1 MKKIVVTLM
10 FALLATSL
18 VACQKLTPPE
28 LDPNLNTG
36 DTSSS
41 DNDSYVIPG
50 DGIDNLTGDPSSIV
64 EVGVKETMLLDTAD
78 YKVTLDDRPAKY
90 SKDDEYNFAMIFR
103 TTAENYT
110 DQTVSFCITDIKING
125 KDMQDTESS
134 ALHEKYG
141 TQVSPEDLDYP
152 SILIPFQ
159 SLYAADI
166 TTVETI
172 SFVIEVY
179 PVIGAYGELGELLY
193 ASEEV
198 TIETI
203 VGYEGADFEDDDEED
218 ADDEDKDDG
227 YTYTE
232 VTVEEKVLVDDELLK
247 ITTTGDI
254 TYEEGYAQKIG
265 LTIEN
270 KTGSDLMI
278 ISRYVAVNGY
288 NQTSYLWHNVPAGE
302 TLDTSID
309 LLYYDLMLSNIDT
322 ISTIEFVIDVGL
334 TNPVTYDPIIIETSA
349 KGYEQPFDFDGTT
362 IYNENGVEVIALDE
376 TSDIYDFNGPVFIF
390 INNTGGD
397 IRTNFENVTI
407 NDISVSNEG
416 HSRLPSG
423 MYSVRLLD
431 YSHDMYEYDIETID
445 EFACTLTIY
454 SENFEK
460 ILDAEPITIT
470 Y

>member
-10 FALLATSL
+10 LTLLATSF
-18 VACQKLTPPE
+18 VACQKLTPDE

-36 DTSSS
+36 NTSNS
-41 DNDSYVIPG
+41 DNVSDGMPG
-50 DGIDNLTGDPSSIV
+50 DGIDDVTGDSASIV
-64 EVGVKETMLLDTAD
+64 EVGVAETVLLDTAE
-78 YKVTLDDRPAKY
+78 YKITLDDTAAKY
-90 SKDDEYNFAMIFR
+90 SKDDKYNNAITFS
-103 TTAENYT
+103 TTAENFT
-110 DQTVSFCITDIKING
+110 NQKVAFCFTNVKING
-125 KDMQDTESS
+125 KDMQDTEVS
-134 ALHEKYG
+134 ALREIYG
-141 TQVSPEDLDYP
+141 TEVDANSHSYP
-152 SILIPFQ
+152 GIFIPYQ
-159 SLYAADI
+159 SLYVADV

-179 PVIGAYGELGELLY
+179 PVIGSYGELGELLY
-193 ASEEV
+193 SSDEV

-218 ADDEDKDDG
+218 YKDEDKDDG

-247 ITTTGDI
+247 ICTTGDI

-265 LTIEN
+265 LTFEN
-270 KTGSDLMI
+270 KTGGDLMI
-278 ISRYVAVNGY
+278 TSRYIAVNGY
-288 NQTSYLWHNVPAGE
+288 NQTTYLMFSIPAGE
-302 TLDTSID
+302 TLNTSID
-309 LLYYDLMLSNIDT
+309 LFYYDLMMSNIDT
-322 ISTIEFVIDVGL
+322 IATIEFAFDAGMIDA
-334 TNPVTYDPIIIETSA
+334 VTYGPITIETSA
-349 KGYEQPFDFDGTT
+349 AGYEQPFDFDGTT

-376 TSDIYDFNGPVFIF
+376 TSDIYSFNGPVFIF

-407 NDISVSNEG
+407 NGISVSNEG

-423 MYSVRLLD
+423 MYSVRLMD
-431 YSHDMYEYDIETID
+431 YSHDMYDNDIDTID

-454 SENFEK
+454 GENFEK
-460 ILDAEPITIT
+460 LADAEPITIT